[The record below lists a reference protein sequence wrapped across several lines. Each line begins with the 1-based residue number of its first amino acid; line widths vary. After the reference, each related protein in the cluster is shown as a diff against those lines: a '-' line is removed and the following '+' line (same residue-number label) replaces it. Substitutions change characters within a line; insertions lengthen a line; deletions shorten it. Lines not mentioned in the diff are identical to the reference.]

1 MLNDDDDK
9 FNPQQMI
16 DILVKM
22 LSTKDDPKSKY
33 KLNMLK
39 LYQHL
44 NDFMRKDLSN
54 ENMTDEQYQRLA
66 DLFNRTNLTIEFI
79 LTGK

>member
-1 MLNDDDDK
+1 MILNDDGEL
-9 FNPQQMI
+9 NPQQMI

-22 LSTKDDPKSKY
+22 LSIKDDRKSKY

-44 NDFMRKDLSN
+44 NDFMRKDLRE

>member
-1 MLNDDDDK
+1 MLNDNDDK

-22 LSTKDDPKSKY
+22 LSIKDDRKSKY

-44 NDFMRKDLSN
+44 NDFMRKDMRD

>member
-1 MLNDDDDK
+1 MILNDDDEL
-9 FNPQQMI
+9 NPQQMI
-16 DILVKM
+16 DILLKM

-44 NDFMRKDLSN
+44 NDFMRKDLHE
-54 ENMTDEQYQRLA
+54 ENMTDEQYQRLS

>member
-1 MLNDDDDK
+1 MILNDDDK

-22 LSTKDDPKSKY
+22 LSIKDDRKSKY

-44 NDFMRKDLSN
+44 NDFMRKDMLD
-54 ENMTDEQYQRLA
+54 ENMTDEQYQRLS

>member
-22 LSTKDDPKSKY
+22 LSIKDDRKSKY

-44 NDFMRKDLSN
+44 NDFMRKDMRD
-54 ENMTDEQYQRLA
+54 ENMTDEQYQRLS